1 MIRMLIA
8 KGATVDARDENGW
21 TPLMCAAAENFIRH
35 MELLID
41 TYGANV
47 NAQTDHGQNVLI
59 IAVENGFHT
68 DISPERVLF
77 LLRRGAK
84 YDQRNHR
91 GEDAETIAAQGHEM
105 TQFVLAD
112 VRAAG
117 GIKKYLREPIVQLN
131 CLRLLCQ
138 RDRATAPSEVLAR
151 LFSDPSL
158 PRELF
163 VHVLSFWRSV
173 RASAEDRAFDRVRGR
188 YLPTPYLRWYCYE
201 APDGVIMG

>member
-1 MIRMLIA
+1 MCGGDLVDAIVPAKQNGFYRFFCGPAAPRRAGQIAVTATIRDIDA
-8 KGATVDARDENGW
+8 ACAFGEVATVEEWLDSGHHPDE
-21 TPLMCAAAENFIRH
+21 
-35 MELLID
+35 
-41 TYGANV
+41 
-47 NAQTDHGQNVLI
+47 
-59 IAVENGFHT
+59 AVT
-68 DISPERVLF
+68 
-77 LLRRGAK
+77 
-84 YDQRNHR
+84 
-91 GEDAETIAAQGHEM
+91 
-105 TQFVLAD
+105 
-112 VRAAG
+112 
-117 GIKKYLREPIVQLN
+117 IKKYLREPIVQLN

-138 RDRATAPSEVLAR
+138 RGRAKAPSGVLAR